1 MDMVKF
7 GAIVR
12 QRREE
17 LGWTQ
22 ELLAERLGKSLGYVS
37 QLECGRIGA
46 KIDTFQSLIQL
57 LTLDANAVFYD
68 VEEVLP
74 YEKETTFMLSQLDSS
89 VRDFIINS
97 IRLSYYQKFP
107 KNKNQEKT
115 SRKICLIFQ

>member
-46 KIDTFQSLIQL
+46 KIDTFQS
-57 LTLDANAVFYD
+57 
-68 VEEVLP
+68 
-74 YEKETTFMLSQLDSS
+74 
-89 VRDFIINS
+89 
-97 IRLSYYQKFP
+97 
-107 KNKNQEKT
+107 
-115 SRKICLIFQ
+115 

>member
-107 KNKNQEKT
+107 KNKKQ
-115 SRKICLIFQ
+115 